1 MDRYEYIIAS
11 IPKYI
16 NGYTTK
22 MMSMNMDSIS
32 MIADTLGGI
41 FFMALPIGYFLTIR
55 FTRRGEIELNTLF
68 LQEIAEQSRV
78 PLM

>member
-16 NGYTTK
+16 NGYTAK
-22 MMSMNMDSIS
+22 MMSMIIDSIP

-41 FFMALPIGYFLTIR
+41 FFMVFPIGYFLAIR
-55 FTRRGEIELNTLF
+55 LLDEGK
-68 LQEIAEQSRV
+68 
-78 PLM
+78 